1 LDRKDKKNF
10 WSPLHWAAF
19 AGQVEK
25 MKILLKHGA
34 DPFVLS
40 NLDFNIIH
48 SAVESK
54 IGDGLAGALEI
65 WKLYPQKLDIN
76 QRNTWGETALHM
88 AAFSSEASVRL
99 LLEAGADV
107 DVQQE
112 DGQVPL
118 HSVGLSGQSSADK
131 QKIVSLLCS
140 VQSMKHVNIQD
151 NEGRSPVFEYLDETE
166 CIETIVQHGARLDL
180 LDTMGKTVLHYT
192 CIQDKSDTL
201 GTVLRLAAEPT
212 IATATGHDR
221 TTPLM
226 EALVHGSRKCAM
238 LLLNLEDVGETIDN
252 YGWSVA
258 HYAAKNGDSEVL
270 EAVLRHPSFTRGVR
284 TLEGK
289 SLEMVAMEASTWS
302 GSVKSLI
309 RKYDTIM

>member
-1 LDRKDKKNF
+1 
-10 WSPLHWAAF
+10 
-19 AGQVEK
+19 

-34 DPFVLS
+34 DPFALS

-65 WKLYPQKLDIN
+65 WKHYPQKLDIN

-88 AAFSSEASVRL
+88 AAFSSEVSVRL
-99 LLEAGADV
+99 LLEAGADIN
-107 DVQQE
+107 VQQE

-118 HSVGLSGQSSADK
+118 HSVGLSGQASADK

-140 VQSMKHVNIQD
+140 VGSTKNINVQD
-151 NEGRSPVFEYLDETE
+151 SEGRSPIFEYLDESE
-166 CIETIVQHGARLDL
+166 CIEILVRHGARFDI
-180 LDTMGKTVLHYT
+180 LDTTGKTILHHT
-192 CIQDKSDTL
+192 CIQDKSGTL
-201 GTVLRLAAEPT
+201 ETILRLATDTA
-212 IATATGHDR
+212 IATVTDHHR

-226 EALVHGSRKCAM
+226 EALVHGSKKCAM
-238 LLLNLEDVGETIDN
+238 ILLNLEDVGETIDN
-252 YGWSVA
+252 HGWSVA
-258 HYAAKNGDSEVL
+258 HHAAKNGDSEVL
-270 EAVLRHPSFTRGVR
+270 EAVLRHPSFARGVR